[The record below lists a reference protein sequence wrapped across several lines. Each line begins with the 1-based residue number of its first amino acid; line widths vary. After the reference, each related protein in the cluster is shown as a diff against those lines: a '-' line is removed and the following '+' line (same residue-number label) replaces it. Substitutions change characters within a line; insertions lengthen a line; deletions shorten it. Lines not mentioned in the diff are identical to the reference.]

1 MKVYYIG
8 MDVHKKNISYCI
20 KTKSG
25 EIVSQGNIASNRE
38 SLRQWVTGLPKRWIG
53 AMEATLFSGW
63 IFELIGAAP
72 IYCPFAAFPMVKPLT
87 FYQITSQAFS

>member
-25 EIVSQGNIASNRE
+25 EIISQGNIASNRA
-38 SLRQWVTGLPKRWIG
+38 SLRQWVMGLPRRWECNEG
-53 AMEATLFSGW
+53 KVS
-63 IFELIGAAP
+63 
-72 IYCPFAAFPMVKPLT
+72 
-87 FYQITSQAFS
+87 